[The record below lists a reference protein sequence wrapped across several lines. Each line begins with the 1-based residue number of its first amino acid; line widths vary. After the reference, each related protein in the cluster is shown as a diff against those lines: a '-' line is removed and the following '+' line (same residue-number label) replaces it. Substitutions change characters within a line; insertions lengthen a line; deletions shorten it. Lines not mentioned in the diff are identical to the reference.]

1 MENIPNGNFS
11 NFNFAPEMPEQGN
24 SREAQPVNAQAPQN
38 PTFNNPQPMQGNGAY
53 APQAPYDSNPNM
65 NRAPFTG
72 NAPSYTVPNTPQN
85 NYGYN
90 PSGYSQPMYGG
101 QYNPQYNQ
109 PQQSPVS
116 IYNNAQR
123 GNAPQYHYGYGT
135 PTPFMNHAYYQ
146 EQQAKMIKRRN
157 SEKVM
162 SKVGNIS
169 GFVLLGSFGLSFL
182 FSIIYAIPSLTQLI
196 ESNLSVSSLYNM
208 LYSIFGIGLAFFF
221 FSRLYGSLKKPS
233 YPSAQIE
240 NKVSYDFK
248 TSFAFPK
255 DGYKTLLLMVIAF
268 GGCMIANYISSIIL
282 ALFET
287 VGVYSTYSSVEDP
300 KSIGDTI
307 LMFLSIAVIPPLIEE
322 LALRGIVLSNLRK
335 YGNAFAIIASAF
347 MFGIFHGTAAQILF
361 AFLCGI
367 FFGYIT
373 IATESIWPAIIV
385 HAINNS
391 LSCITSVLL
400 QVADDTTANNFYYV
414 FSIGGVVLGIFAV
427 LLYIKGYGEH
437 HKKIM
442 SFNGEEDCITT
453 GQKMKKFLLSPAMIA
468 VIVLY
473 TLMALMTLTT
483 NISNMG

>member
-11 NFNFAPEMPEQGN
+11 NFNFAAEEARQENPQVASVQNEQH
-24 SREAQPVNAQAPQN
+24 SQN
-38 PTFNNPQPMQGNGAY
+38 PSYGNPQPMQGNGVNTPNAAY
-53 APQAPYDSNPNM
+53 GGNPNM
-65 NRAPFTG
+65 NGVPFMG
-72 NAPSYTVPNTPQN
+72 NAPSYTVPNNPQN
-85 NYGYN
+85 SYGYN
-90 PSGYSQPMYGG
+90 PAGYSQPMYGG

-109 PQQSPVS
+109 SQQSPVS

-135 PTPFMNHAYYQ
+135 PTPFINHAYYQ

-169 GFVLLGSFGLSFL
+169 GFVLLGSFGVSFL
-182 FSIIYAIPSLTQLI
+182 FSVIYAIPSLTQLI

-208 LYSIFGIGLAFFF
+208 FYSIFGIGLAFFL
-221 FSRLYGSLKKPS
+221 FSKLYSGLKKPA
-233 YPSAQIE
+233 YPGAALE
-240 NKVSYDFK
+240 NKARSDFK

-268 GGCMIANYISSIIL
+268 GGCMIANYVSSIIL
-282 ALFET
+282 TLFET
-287 VGVYSTYSSVEDP
+287 IGVYSTYSSVENP
-300 KSIGDTI
+300 KTLSDTI
-307 LMFLSIAVIPPLIEE
+307 MMFLSVAVIPPLIEE

-361 AFLCGI
+361 AFLCGL

-385 HAINNS
+385 HAVNNS

-400 QVADDTTANNFYYV
+400 QVADDATANNFYYI
-414 FSIGGVVLGIFAV
+414 FSIGGTLLAAFGV
-427 LLYIKGYGEH
+427 LLYIKSYG
-437 HKKIM
+437 KNKILD
-442 SFNGEEDCITT
+442 FNGEEDCLTT
-453 GQKMKKFLLSPAMIA
+453 GQKMKKFLLSPVMIA

-483 NISNMG
+483 NISNIG